1 MLQHTVFFVVL
12 VYTKTVDYQ
21 FYSKPIDQNMK
32 PIILRLPELFFMGLG
47 IYWGAENYLAGG
59 HINWI
64 AIAFIVLLTL
74 QLVFQHRIAG
84 MVMGL
89 VLGLICAYMLFAV
102 LSEFYEFKAATREA
116 LQLLGFGLGVFGVG
130 VVSATAMVYK
140 FALGQHN
147 YMKHKQP
154 LTA

>member
-1 MLQHTVFFVVL
+1 ML
-12 VYTKTVDYQ
+12 DYQ
-21 FYSKPIDQNMK
+21 FYSKPINQNMK
-32 PIILRLPELFFMGLG
+32 PIIQRLPELFFMGLG
-47 IYWGAENYLAGG
+47 MYWVTENYLASG

-64 AIAFIVLLTL
+64 AIVFIVMLSL
-74 QLVFQHRIAG
+74 QLIFQQRIAG
-84 MVMGL
+84 MALGL
-89 VLGLICAYMLFAV
+89 VLGLICAYMMFAV

-140 FALGQHN
+140 FALGQHD
-147 YMKHKQP
+147 YMKNKQP